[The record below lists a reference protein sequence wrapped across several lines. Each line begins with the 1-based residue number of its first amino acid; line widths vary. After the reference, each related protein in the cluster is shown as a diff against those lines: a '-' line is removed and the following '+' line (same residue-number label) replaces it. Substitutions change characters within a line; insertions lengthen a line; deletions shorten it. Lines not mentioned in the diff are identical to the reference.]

1 MRLIAFAATALLAVS
16 VATGCS
22 SAAASGGST
31 TSPSQTTTTASQ
43 TTTTA
48 SQLQAAQAT
57 VAAAMKITGLDWGLP
72 TESFNPGKHRVAIIS
87 AGQQTPAAA
96 AIAAAQEAA
105 AKAMGWQASPI
116 LDSQLST
123 DKAADFI
130 RQAIAQ
136 GYNAIA
142 YCCFAVTALTG
153 PINEALAKG
162 IAIACASCVVTGY
175 ENKIHA
181 ANPSFTRQGDIM
193 AAWLIASSHGNAKVV
208 GMQDDGFP
216 QVTVRMN
223 EMAAKLKAD
232 CPGCTYKKVEFSSSD
247 LANPGPPSWSA
258 VLAQNPPGTITAAV
272 APYDAAAPLFLKTA
286 DQEGRDIQINSFDLA
301 SQFADL
307 MKPGA
312 QNVGAD
318 VASPLTIMGWASID
332 QLARQLANV
341 PAWNSTNFPVALVTA
356 ANVNEIKDGDLI
368 PPDLDYQAT
377 FMKLWKQ

>member
-1 MRLIAFAATALLAVS
+1 
-16 VATGCS
+16 
-22 SAAASGGST
+22 
-31 TSPSQTTTTASQ
+31 
-43 TTTTA
+43 
-48 SQLQAAQAT
+48 
-57 VAAAMKITGLDWGLP
+57 MKITGLEWGLP

-123 DKAADFI
+123 DKAANFI

-136 GYNAIA
+136 GYNAID

-175 ENKIHA
+175 EDKIHA
-181 ANPSFTRQGDIM
+181 ANPSFIRQGDIM
-193 AAWLIASSHGNAKVV
+193 AAWLIASSDGKAKVV

-223 EMAAKLKAD
+223 EMAAKLKAG

-307 MKPGA
+307 MKSGA

-318 VASPLTIMGWASID
+318 VAAPLTIMGWASID
-332 QLARQLANV
+332 QLARQLAGQ